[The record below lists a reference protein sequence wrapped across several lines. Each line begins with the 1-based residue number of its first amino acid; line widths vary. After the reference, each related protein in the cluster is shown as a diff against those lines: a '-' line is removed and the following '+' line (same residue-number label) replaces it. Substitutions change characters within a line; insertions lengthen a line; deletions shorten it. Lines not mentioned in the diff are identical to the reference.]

1 MAGSDA
7 LYGLGVDANKI
18 ETMYYYMVLSRAL
31 DERMWILNR
40 QGKSAFVISCQGQE
54 GAQVGVAAA
63 LDPAVDWIAPYYRD
77 LGLVLYFG
85 MTPRDVMLGQ
95 LAKADDPSSGARQMP
110 AHYGSR
116 VHHIL
121 SGSSPVATQ
130 VPQAAGIAWAAKLRH
145 QEGVVMTSLGEGST
159 NQGEFHEGMNFA
171 AVHRLPLI
179 IVVENNGFAIS
190 VPQSKEM
197 AITDV
202 AVRAQGYGMPGVV
215 VRGSDL
221 LAVFEA
227 TREARQRALA
237 GEGPTLI
244 EIKTHRFTPHSSDD
258 DDRSYRT
265 PEELKAEKKDD
276 AIHLFRQWM
285 IEQQLWDEQRDRQM
299 RQRVTHEVN
308 DATDFAEAALYP
320 DPSTLL
326 AHVYND

>member
-1 MAGSDA
+1 
-7 LYGLGVDANKI
+7 
-18 ETMYYYMVLSRAL
+18 
-31 DERMWILNR
+31 
-40 QGKSAFVISCQGQE
+40 
-54 GAQVGVAAA
+54 AQ
-63 LDPAVDWIAPYYRD
+63 
-77 LGLVLYFG
+77 
-85 MTPRDVMLGQ
+85 
-95 LAKADDPSSGARQMP
+95 
-110 AHYGSR
+110 
-116 VHHIL
+116 
-121 SGSSPVATQ
+121 
-130 VPQAAGIAWAAKLRH
+130 LRR

-227 TREARQRALA
+227 TREARKRALA

-265 PEELKAEKKDD
+265 AEELKAEKKDD

-285 IEQQLWDEQRDRQM
+285 IEQQLWDEQRDRRL
-299 RQRVTHEVN
+299 RQRVKHEVN
-308 DATDFAEAALYP
+308 DATDFADAALYP

-326 AHVYND
+326 AHVYDD